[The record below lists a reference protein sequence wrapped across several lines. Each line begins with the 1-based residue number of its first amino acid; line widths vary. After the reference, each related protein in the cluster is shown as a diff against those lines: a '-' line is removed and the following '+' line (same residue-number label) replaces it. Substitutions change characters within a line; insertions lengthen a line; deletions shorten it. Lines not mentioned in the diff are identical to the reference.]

1 VRNRSEHGFTLIEL
15 LAGVAVI
22 GIMAA
27 MVVPM
32 TESAMSGYRIT
43 GDARGLAQT
52 LALAKMR
59 AAARFSRARLYVDRA
74 AGTYTVQVWDK
85 TAGDWLTEGSAVT
98 LSRGVSFGAAGL
110 ATPPPN
116 TQAAIGFSPACR
128 SNDGTAIAGTSCVVF
143 NSRGI
148 PVDQAGAPVGGGA
161 FYLTDGSLVYG
172 TTVTATPLIRLW
184 RSPVGRV
191 LWTEE

>member
-1 VRNRSEHGFTLIEL
+1 
-15 LAGVAVI
+15 
-22 GIMAA
+22 MAA
-27 MVVPM
+27 MVLPM
-32 TESAMSGYRIT
+32 IDSAMSGYRLT

-59 AAARFSRARLYVDRA
+59 AAARFSRARLFVDRA

-85 TAGDWLTEGSAVT
+85 AANDWLTEGSAAR
-98 LSRGVSFGAAGL
+98 LSRGVSFSPGGL

-116 TQAAIGFSPACR
+116 TQAAIGFSPVCR
-128 SNDGTAIAGTSCVVF
+128 GNDGAAIADTSCIVF

-148 PVDQAGAPVGGGA
+148 PVDQVGAPVGGGA

-172 TTVTATPLIRLW
+172 TTVTATPLIRIW
-184 RSPVGRV
+184 RSPAARIA
-191 LWTEE
+191 WSEE